1 MAKILVAEDSQA
13 QAVQIR
19 SLLEKAG
26 HTVQMAVDGDAAL
39 AIFRAETPEIV
50 LTDMH
55 MPGMTGLELIEAV
68 RASHPDVPVVM
79 MTSDGTEDL
88 AVEALRKGASNYIP
102 KRRLGQD
109 LISIIDGIA
118 EMLDARK
125 SRGSVLSALTH
136 ADASYT
142 FGNHREF
149 ANTLISQ
156 FESDLRSMVYDNDTE
171 LFRIVT
177 AIKEAILNAIDHG
190 NLELDS
196 ALRDEGEG
204 AAFYE
209 LAKIRATQ
217 EPYCYRKITVTSRV
231 SPEQLAYVI
240 RDDGPGFDPATLPD
254 PNDPE
259 NILRSHGRGLMLIRS
274 FMDDVVFNE
283 KGNQITLIKYR
294 QNPQE
299 DLSDEPPMLL
309 HPRNLR
315 ILMAEDSVT
324 NQVLAKS
331 LLEREG
337 HAVTIACNGAEAV
350 QLSLDDVFD
359 LILMDI
365 EMPELDGL
373 SATREIREREKL
385 TGMHVPIVAMS
396 AHDAD
401 DDLENCKAAGMQGHI
416 AKPVRAE
423 TLNAVLARM

>member
-1 MAKILVAEDSQA
+1 MARILVAEDSRA
-13 QAVQIR
+13 QSLQIQN
-19 SLLEKAG
+19 LLTKAK
-26 HTVQMAVDGDAAL
+26 HTVQMAVDGDTAL
-39 AIFRAETPEIV
+39 EMFRAETPEIL

-55 MPGMTGLELIEAV
+55 MPGKTGLELIEAI
-68 RASHPDVPVVM
+68 RESHPDVPVVM

-109 LISIIDGIA
+109 LISIIGGIA

-125 SRGSVLSALTH
+125 SRGSVLGALTH
-136 ADASYT
+136 YEASYT
-142 FGNHREF
+142 FGNDREF

-156 FESDLRSMVYDNDTE
+156 FESELKDMVFDNETE

-177 AIKEAILNAIDHG
+177 ALKEAILNAIDHG

-196 ALRDEGEG
+196 SLREEDGG

-209 LAKIRATQ
+209 LARERLTQ

-240 RDDGPGFDPATLPD
+240 RDEGPGFDPDKLPD

-259 NILRSHGRGLMLIRS
+259 NILRAHGRGLMLIRS
-274 FMDDVVFNE
+274 FMDDVVLNE

-294 QNPQE
+294 QSAQ
-299 DLSDEPPMLL
+299 DDTSDEPPMLQTA
-309 HPRNLR
+309 RNLN
-315 ILMAEDSVT
+315 ILMAEDSVM

-337 HAVTIACNGAEAV
+337 HVVTIAGNGVEAV
-350 QLSLDDVFD
+350 ELSATRVFD
-359 LILMDI
+359 LILMDL
-365 EMPELDGL
+365 EMPEQDGL
-373 SATREIREREKL
+373 SATREIREREKT
-385 TGMHVPIVAMS
+385 TGLYVPIVAMS

-401 DDLENCKAAGMQGHI
+401 DDVGNCKEAGMQGHI

>member
-1 MAKILVAEDSQA
+1 MARILVAEDSRA
-13 QAVQIR
+13 QAVQIQ

-26 HTVQMAVDGDAAL
+26 HIVQMAADGDAAFEM
-39 AIFRAETPEIV
+39 FRAETPEV
-50 LTDMH
+50 LLTDMH
-55 MPGMTGLELIEAV
+55 MPGKNGLQLIEAV
-68 RASHPDVPVVM
+68 RETHPDVPVVM

-88 AVEALRKGASNYIP
+88 AVEAMRKGASNYIP

-109 LISIIDGIA
+109 LIFIIDGIA
-118 EMLDARK
+118 EMLDARQ
-125 SRGSVLSALTH
+125 SRGSVLSKLTH
-136 ADASYT
+136 YEASYT
-142 FGNHREF
+142 FGNDRDF

-156 FESDLRSMVYDNDTE
+156 FESDLQHMMFDNETE

-177 AIKEAILNAIDHG
+177 ALKEAILNAIDHG

-196 ALRDEGEG
+196 ALREEGDGTE
-204 AAFYE
+204 FYE
-209 LAKIRATQ
+209 LAKQRLTQ

-240 RDDGPGFDPATLPD
+240 RDEGPGFDPSTLPD

-259 NILRSHGRGLMLIRS
+259 NILRAHGRGLMLIRS
-274 FMDDVVFNE
+274 FMDDVVLNE

-294 QNPQE
+294 QDQH
-299 DLSDEPPMLL
+299 DDTTDEPPMLQTA
-309 HPRNLR
+309 RNLK

-331 LLEREG
+331 LLERAG
-337 HAVTIACNGAEAV
+337 HAVTIACNGVEAV
-350 QLSLDDVFD
+350 QLSGADVYD
-359 LILMDI
+359 LVLMDL
-365 EMPELDGL
+365 EMPEQDGL
-373 SATREIREREKL
+373 SATREIREREKT
-385 TGMHVPIVAMS
+385 TGLYVPIVAMS